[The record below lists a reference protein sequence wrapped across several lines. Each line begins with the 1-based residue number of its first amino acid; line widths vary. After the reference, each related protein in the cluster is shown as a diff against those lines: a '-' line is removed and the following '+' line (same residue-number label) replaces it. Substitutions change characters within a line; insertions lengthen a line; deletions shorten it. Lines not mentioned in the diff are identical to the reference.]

1 MGVAGC
7 GKSTIAARLAQATG
21 CALVEGDDFH
31 PAENIRKMREGVG
44 LTDADRYGWLQV
56 LGQHLQAHAAGVV
69 LSCSALK
76 RIYRDQLRAQAP
88 GLRFVFLRIAPELA
102 LQRVAARGAS
112 HFFTPSLVANQFATL
127 EDPSGED
134 GVLAVEA
141 AWSADEIT
149 ARALAWLRASPATPS
164 LQHP

>member
-7 GKSTIAARLAQATG
+7 GKSTIAARLARAAG

-31 PAENIRKMREGVG
+31 PGENIRKMREGVG
-44 LTDADRYGWLQV
+44 LSDADRHGWLEV
-56 LGQHLQAHAAGVV
+56 LGLHLQAHAAGVV

-76 RIYRDQLRAQAP
+76 RIYRDQLRAHAP
-88 GLRFVFLRIAPELA
+88 GLRFLFLRIAPELA
-102 LQRVAARGAS
+102 LQRVAARTS

-127 EDPSGED
+127 EAPTAEE
-134 GVLAVEA
+134 GVLTVEA
-141 AWSADEIT
+141 VWPVEEIT
-149 ARALAWLRASPATPS
+149 ARALDWLHASPATPT